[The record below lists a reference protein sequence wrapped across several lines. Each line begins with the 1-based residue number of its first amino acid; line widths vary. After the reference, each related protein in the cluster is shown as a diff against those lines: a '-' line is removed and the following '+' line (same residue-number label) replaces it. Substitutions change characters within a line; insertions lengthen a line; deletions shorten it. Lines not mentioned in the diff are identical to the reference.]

1 MKISCSL
8 ALLAVAFAAAPAPAR
23 ADVLLVDRVQKEAVL
38 PVPPRGISMDQVL
51 ARYGEPAERVAP
63 VGGNRPQH
71 PPITRWVYGDF
82 TVYFEHDKVID
93 TVANRLALEK
103 GPKPPEQ

>member
-1 MKISCSL
+1 MKIPCSI
-8 ALLAVAFAAAPAPAR
+8 ALLAAAMSVAPATVR
-23 ADVLLVDRVQKEAVL
+23 ADVLLVDRVQNEAVL

-63 VGGNRPQH
+63 VGGNKPQH

-82 TVYFEHDKVID
+82 TVYFENDKVID
-93 TVANRLALEK
+93 SVANRLALEK

>member
-1 MKISCSL
+1 MKIACSI
-8 ALLAVAFAAAPAPAR
+8 ALLATALAAAPAAVH
-23 ADVLLVDRVQKEAVL
+23 ADVLLVDRVQKEAVM
-38 PVPPRGISMDQVL
+38 PVPPRGITMDQVL

-63 VGGNRPQH
+63 VGGNKPQH

-93 TVANRLALEK
+93 TVANRLALEQ
-103 GPKPPEQ
+103 GPKPAQ

>member
-1 MKISCSL
+1 MKIPCCL
-8 ALLAVAFAAAPAPAR
+8 ALLATAFAAAPGAVH
-23 ADVLLVDRVQKEAVL
+23 ADVLLVDRVQKEEVL
-38 PVPPRGISMDQVL
+38 PTPPRGITMDQVL

-63 VGGNRPQH
+63 VGGDRPQH

-103 GPKPPEQ
+103 GPKPPAQ

>member
-1 MKISCSL
+1 VKIPCSIALLAAAL
-8 ALLAVAFAAAPAPAR
+8 ALLPSPAQ
-23 ADVLLVDRVQKEAVL
+23 ADVLLVERVDKAAAV
-38 PVPPRGISMDQVL
+38 PRGISMDQVL

-63 VGGNRPQH
+63 VGGDRPQH

-93 TVANRLALEK
+93 SVANRLALET
-103 GPKPPEQ
+103 GPKPADQ